1 MNLKKKIHLSSVLY
15 KKKAHSAESRIKK
28 LNTTKKIKI
37 MPNTL
42 NYRDLAFR
50 SVRGL
55 DYDEL
60 LELQAE
66 TGLSIRQLE
75 YMYYKQNQ

>member
-1 MNLKKKIHLSSVLY
+1 MNLKKKIHLSSGFL
-15 KKKAHSAESRIKK
+15 KKGSLGRIKNKKNK
-28 LNTTKKIKI
+28 LTIKKINI

-42 NYRDLAFR
+42 NYRDLAFE
-50 SVRGL
+50 SVKGL

>member
-1 MNLKKKIHLSSVLY
+1 
-15 KKKAHSAESRIKK
+15 
-28 LNTTKKIKI
+28 

-42 NYRDLAFR
+42 NYRDFAFI

-75 YMYYKQNQ
+75 YIYYKQNQ

>member
-1 MNLKKKIHLSSVLY
+1 
-15 KKKAHSAESRIKK
+15 
-28 LNTTKKIKI
+28 

-42 NYRDLAFR
+42 NYRDLAFE
-50 SVRGL
+50 SVKGL